1 MEEYFMKS
9 ITNDWLQ
16 SAEGDLQLI
25 KSIINQEELTHLSAF
40 HAQQAIEKTFKAII
54 EEHELGFLK
63 THSLETLY
71 NKVKSFITI
80 VDFDMLIVLDQ
91 LYIDARYPGEFGLLP
106 HGKPSLKEAME
117 FYDFADEIFASSQ
130 KILL

>member
-1 MEEYFMKS
+1 MKS
-9 ITNDWLQ
+9 ITNDWFQ
-16 SAEGDLQLI
+16 SAESDLLLI
-25 KSIINQEELTHLSAF
+25 KSIINQDELTHLSAF
-40 HAQQAIEKTFKAII
+40 HAQQAIEKVFKAIV

-80 VDFDMLIVLDQ
+80 VDFEMLIVLDQ

-106 HGKPSLKEAME
+106 HGKPSLKEAMD
-117 FYDFADEIFASSQ
+117 FHDFAVEIFATAK
-130 KILL
+130 KILI